1 MPYSVWPSAAT
12 RAAPGQTSIVVL
24 PGAGALALAGGSV
37 TAVAN
42 GLPFSTSFPVVENP
56 LSQGGIWL
64 GGFTTGL
71 DWQNGQVTA
80 NGAFAASATVNDYDD
95 GTALLNP
102 AVFTFTSNQYVEG
115 TVYRDPTFTTAVVP
129 GYELEL
135 RIRSS
140 LSAHSCTGYE
150 LYCSLD
156 NGLTLVRWNGARGD
170 FSPILDGGTY
180 VATTGDVLRIE
191 AVGSTLTIYVNGVSK
206 GSISDG
212 TFLTGTPGMGW
223 GPYPGVSGADLLR
236 MGWSS
241 FRAGTL

>member
-1 MPYSVWPSAAT
+1 MPFIRPTIEQVGNS
-12 RAAPGQTSIVVL
+12 
-24 PGAGALALAGGSV
+24 
-37 TAVAN
+37 
-42 GLPFSTSFPVVENP
+42 LPFSTTFPVVENP
-56 LSQGGIWL
+56 LSQGGKWIKGL
-64 GGFTTGL
+64 SDGL

-80 NGAFAASATVNDYDD
+80 TGAFAAAATVNSFDD

-102 AVFTFTSNQYVEG
+102 AVFTFPSNQYVEG
-115 TVYRDPTFTTAVVP
+115 TVYRDPTFTTAVVA
-129 GYELEL
+129 GFELEL
-135 RIRSS
+135 RIRST
-140 LSAHSCTGYE
+140 LTAHSCTGYE
-150 LYCSLD
+150 LYCSLN

-212 TFLTGTPGMGW
+212 TYLTGTPGMGW